1 MGLAGRGGFA
11 IGAERRGNVIRNNR
25 AHFRGMLL
33 DIRLAFVSMG
43 IATRGDGQ
51 TESEYGDDDMHTVTK
66 GPRDKSW
73 LASVT
78 VDETK
83 LSKDIRE
90 RLMLHGLH
98 QKIADAASGAT
109 NEAEAIAAMQK
120 AADAILAGE
129 WSSRGSGEGV
139 DEFTRIARQIVRSAM
154 KEALGAK
161 SPEWATFTGY
171 DDATQSEKLDANFA
185 ANESVFRP
193 AVEARIE
200 QLRKERDA
208 KAKLAK
214 AVSFNV

>member
-1 MGLAGRGGFA
+1 
-11 IGAERRGNVIRNNR
+11 
-25 AHFRGMLL
+25 
-33 DIRLAFVSMG
+33 
-43 IATRGDGQ
+43 
-51 TESEYGDDDMHTVTK
+51 MHTVTK

-171 DDATQSEKLDANFA
+171 DDATQNEKLDANFA

-200 QLRKERDA
+200 QLRKEREA

-214 AVSFNV
+214 SVSFNV